1 MDTRATILEIPRFLR
16 ETLEKGGGGEYE
28 KLVRQVRWGEGP
40 VYICSCGASS
50 PAGIAAGYLFEWLA
64 GLPVLAGPPGVFEAY
79 TVWAAR
85 PRSVV
90 IVISSSGEDPQALEI
105 ARLARSHRLVPLALT
120 RLADSPL
127 AAACEGVILTRE
139 EGEGNGAAAAIC
151 QLGAISSI
159 ALQAAKLLRQPR
171 AELESIAEEL
181 RQLPGQLEW
190 SFTQLADA
198 LRSLAERLR
207 AAGRLWLVGG
217 GLYHAA
223 VVRAAGR
230 LDALPGMK
238 AEGLEASQF
247 YSDFLPCLGRGDT
260 ALFVSGGRLRLKRIL
275 HEAAAQVRLQGATL
289 LALTDASDR
298 GLTDRSDLAV
308 LAPPQSEVGG
318 SLLALALLELLA
330 AQAARPRHP
339 SG

>member
-16 ETLEKGGGGEYE
+16 ETLEKGGGEYE

-40 VYICSCGASS
+40 VYICCCGASL
-50 PAGIAAGYLFEWLA
+50 PVGIAAGYLFEWLV
-64 GLPVLAGPPGVFEAY
+64 GLPVLAGPPSVFEAY

-90 IVISSSGEDPQALEI
+90 IVISSSGEDPQALEV
-105 ARLARSHRLVPLALT
+105 ARLARSRHLVPLALT

-127 AAACEGVILTRE
+127 AASCEGVILTRE
-139 EGEGNGAAAAIC
+139 EGTVDGAAAAIC
-151 QLGAISSI
+151 QMAAISSI

-171 AELESIAEEL
+171 QGLESIAEEL
-181 RQLPGQLEW
+181 TQLPGQLEW
-190 SFTQLADA
+190 SFTQLAEA

-247 YSDFLPCLGRGDT
+247 YSDFLPCLGRGDA
-260 ALFVSGGRLRLKRIL
+260 ALFVSGGRLRLKRVL
-275 HEAAAQVRLQGATL
+275 HEAAAQVRLQGATVL
-289 LALTDASDR
+289 SLTDASDR
-298 GLTDRSDLAV
+298 GLTDRSDLAI
-308 LAPPQSEVGG
+308 LAPLQSEVGG

-339 SG
+339 SS